1 MGNSKHKQKK
11 KKRHERQIAEGTR
24 EPTEKKKKE
33 KVLYGGGIFPHRKV
47 RLSELDPIMVRQVLE
62 LVKGLKV

>member
-24 EPTEKKKKE
+24 DPTEKKKKE
-33 KVLYGGGIFPHRKV
+33 KVLYGYGIFPRQKV
-47 RLSELDPIMVRQVLE
+47 RLSELDPVMVKQVLE
-62 LVKGLKV
+62 LVKEITV

>member
-24 EPTEKKKKE
+24 DPTEKKKKE
-33 KVLYGGGIFPHRKV
+33 RVLYGYGIFPRQRV
-47 RLSELDPIMVRQVLE
+47 RLSELDPAIVRQVLE